1 MDAPFMNPMDFGKG
15 VFALDLAPRRS
26 AAVVGSG
33 FASVLGSAG
42 SQEVHFS
49 LEHATTFSQFQS
61 AFTFSEEAAGRYG
74 LFHGDGAYN
83 FSQSQK
89 YNSFTHYLIVRVDV
103 LNQFKS
109 IQDPR
114 LNDTTDGPALLA
126 AGGSERFLE
135 EFGDHFVSGI
145 RQGGVYIAVLSF
157 SSETESDF
165 KSESANIQLGITGF
179 VDSET
184 QFTSSLQTF
193 KGSTNLKVNSFQNGG
208 TDSTPAIS
216 IDDIIR
222 KAVGF
227 PNEVRN
233 SAQSISVVLESYRV
247 LSLPKPPDV
256 QTLENAK
263 QVIDRLGRLRN
274 RFVQMLND
282 VEYIR
287 DNPRQFIDV
296 DKFDANGASE
306 KLIDALNK
314 LAVNAAKCANDVT
327 KCEFVAFEL
336 PTITMPARIPDE
348 AAALAQEGAR
358 IAKLDPLCARIRTQE
373 PELSR
378 RGFDIGMALNPT
390 DLAQGPGKEKF
401 KLTLPAVEQA
411 ACQRGIDY
419 HIDRNFAG
427 SLVAKGTAVI
437 AKNTAARAFLD
448 GMPSDNGLL
457 GFTIAAGQFGSV
469 SDGGGGDPDLGG
481 GSLTIRNRL
490 SMDTQK
496 GFDAAVTFF
505 KVKV

>member
-1 MDAPFMNPMDFGKG
+1 MDTPFMNPMDFGKG
-15 VFALDLAPRRS
+15 VLALDLAPRRT

-42 SQEVHFS
+42 SQEVRFS

-61 AFTFSEEAAGRYG
+61 SFTFSEEASGRYG

-83 FSQSQK
+83 FAQAQK

-114 LNDTTDGPALLA
+114 LNDRTDGPALLA
-126 AGGSERFLE
+126 AGDSARFLE

-165 KSESANIQLGITGF
+165 KSESANIQLGLTGF

-184 QFTSSLQTF
+184 KFTSSLQTF
-193 KGSTNLKVNSFQNGG
+193 KGSTNLKITSFQNGG

-216 IDDIIR
+216 IDDIIK

-227 PNEVRN
+227 ANEVRN
-233 SAQSISVVLESYRV
+233 SAQSVSVVLESYRV
-247 LSLPKPPDV
+247 LSLPKPPNV
-256 QTLENAK
+256 QTLENARV
-263 QVIDRLGRLRN
+263 VIDRLGRLRN

-282 VEYIR
+282 VEYVR
-287 DNPRQFIDV
+287 DNPRQFIDA
-296 DKFDANGASE
+296 DKFDANAASE
-306 KLIDALNK
+306 KLIDALNR
-314 LAVNAAKCANDVT
+314 LAVNAATCAGDVT

-336 PTITMPARIPDE
+336 PAITLPVRVPDE
-348 AAALAQEGAR
+348 FAALAQEGGR
-358 IAKLDPLCARIRTQE
+358 IAKLDPLCARIRNEE
-373 PELSR
+373 PEVSR
-378 RGFDIGMALNPT
+378 RGFDIGLALDPKG
-390 DLAQGPGKEKF
+390 DSQGPGKEAK
-401 KLTLPAVEQA
+401 KLALPAVEQA

-437 AKNTAARAFLD
+437 AKNAAAKAVLD
-448 GMPSDNGLL
+448 SLPIDNRLL

-481 GSLTIRNRL
+481 GSLAIRNRL
-490 SMDTQK
+490 SLDVQR

>member
-1 MDAPFMNPMDFGKG
+1 MDTPFINPMDFGKG
-15 VFALDLAPRRS
+15 VLALNLEPRRS

-61 AFTFSEEAAGRYG
+61 AFTFSEEASLTYG
-74 LFHGDGAYN
+74 MFHGDGAYN
-83 FSQSQK
+83 FAQSHK

-114 LNDTTDGPALLA
+114 LNEKTDGPALLA
-126 AGGSERFLE
+126 AGDGPRFLE

-157 SSETESDF
+157 SSETEADF
-165 KSESANIQLGITGF
+165 KSESANIQLGVTGF

-184 QFTSSLQTF
+184 KFTSSLQSF
-193 KGSTNLKVNSFQNGG
+193 KGSTNLKVTSFQNGG

-216 IDDIIR
+216 IDDIIK

-233 SAQSISVVLESYRV
+233 TAQSTSVVLESYRS

-256 QTLENAK
+256 QMLENARV
-263 QVIDRLGRLRN
+263 VIERLGRLRN

-282 VEYIR
+282 VEYVR
-287 DNPRQFIDV
+287 DNPTQFIDAA
-296 DKFDANGASE
+296 KFDANTASE

-314 LAVNAAKCANDVT
+314 LAVNASTCARDVT

-336 PTITMPARIPDE
+336 PVITLPVRVPDE
-348 AAALAQEGAR
+348 AASLAQEGAR
-358 IAKLDPLCARIRTQE
+358 IAKLDPICTRIRNEE
-373 PELSR
+373 PEISR
-378 RGFDIGMALNPT
+378 RGFDYGLALDPNG
-390 DLAQGPGKEKF
+390 LSQGPGKEK
-401 KLTLPAVEQA
+401 KKKELPSEEQA

-427 SLVAKGTAVI
+427 SLVAKGAAVI
-437 AKNTAARAFLD
+437 AKNTAAKSVFDAL
-448 GMPSDNGLL
+448 PSDNRLL

-469 SDGGGGDPDLGG
+469 SDGGEGDPDLGG
-481 GSLTIRNRL
+481 KSRDIRDRL
-490 SMDTQK
+490 SPDVQR
-496 GFDAAVTFF
+496 GFDVAVTFF